1 MKLDSSVELSVY
13 DIGAHKGEWALEW
26 LKYHPNSKF
35 VLFEAN
41 NSFNSRLTQVGKV
54 FNVVLGDKSK
64 KVKFFS
70 INATGDSYYKE
81 NSIFYEHVIPKK
93 KQVSTLD
100 EIVSSENLLSPDII
114 KIDTQGSELD
124 ILLGASK
131 TIKNALILI
140 IECRLATHQN
150 MSAPGVSEVIK
161 FLEKHG
167 FQPFKILEIHTN
179 QTGLIIEIDIVFKN
193 ERMK

>member
-1 MKLDSSVELSVY
+1 
-13 DIGAHKGEWALEW
+13 
-26 LKYHPNSKF
+26 
-35 VLFEAN
+35 
-41 NSFNSRLTQVGKV
+41 VGKV
-54 FNVVLGDKSK
+54 FNVVLGDKLK

-70 INATGDSYYKE
+70 INGTGDSYYKE
-81 NSIFYEHVIPKK
+81 NSLFYEHVIPIKK
-93 KQVSTLD
+93 KVSTLD

-124 ILLGASK
+124 ILQGASK

-193 ERMK
+193 ERKKERKKYNFK